1 MNMGELDQV
10 FDNYNK
16 KNRQYNKEE
25 WIEYKKQEKQGV
37 YALIDTTAEKI
48 VQDGQE
54 FKKYLDTQ
62 SKFEQYSVGNNLL
75 ITAQMPEATVLRD
88 YDSWTNVGGFPKK
101 NRKND
106 IKILEPADSYMRE
119 DGTKATNYNVKYL
132 TDISQ
137 VSIRKKPNPIMRY
150 DNKLLLRVFLN
161 SSQAKVEVVNE
172 IPNTDRSALYDSEK
186 DVLYIARG
194 AEAPQIFHEVT
205 QELAKQEI
213 GENTELDAFKANCV
227 SYMVCKKYGI
237 DVSNYNVTDIPYEL
251 KELSAKEIREELEPI
266 HDAMENISG
275 RTSHCIELL
284 AKQSREKEQAR

>member
-1 MNMGELDQV
+1 MGELDQV
-10 FDNYNK
+10 FDNYSR

-25 WIEYKKQEKQGV
+25 WIEYKKQEKQDV

-54 FKKYLDTQ
+54 FKKYLDTK
-62 SKFEQYSVGNNLL
+62 SKFEQYSVGNSLL

-88 YDSWTNVGGFPKK
+88 YESWTNAGGFPKK
-101 NRKND
+101 HHKD
-106 IKILEPADSYMRE
+106 VKILEPADSYMRD
-119 DGTKATNYNVKYL
+119 DGSIGTNYNVKYL

-137 VSIRKKPNPIMRY
+137 VNIRKRQNPMRY

-161 SSQAKVEVVNE
+161 SSQAKVKIVDS
-172 IPNTDRSALYDSEK
+172 IPGTERSALYSEEK
-186 DVLYIARG
+186 DVLYVARG
-194 AEAPQIFHEVT
+194 AEIPKIFHEVT

-213 GENTELDAFKANCV
+213 GENKELDTFKANCV

-251 KELSAKEIREELEPI
+251 KEMSAKEIREQLEPI
-266 HDAMENISG
+266 HDAMENITG
-275 RTSHCIELL
+275 RANHCIEML
-284 AKQSREKEQAR
+284 AKQNREKEQIR

>member
-1 MNMGELDQV
+1 MGELDQV
-10 FDNYNK
+10 FNNYSR

-25 WIEYKKQEKQGV
+25 WIEYKKQEKQEV

-48 VQDGQE
+48 IQEEAE

-62 SKFEQYSVGNNLL
+62 SKFEQYSVGNALL

-88 YDSWTNVGGFPKK
+88 YESWSNIGGFPKK
-101 NRKND
+101 HRKND
-106 IKILEPADSYMRE
+106 VKILEPADSYMRE
-119 DGTKATNYNVKYL
+119 DGSVGTNYNVKYL

-137 VSIRKKPNPIMRY
+137 VSIRQKQNPMRY

-161 SSQAKVEVVNE
+161 SSQAKVEIVNT
-172 IPNTDRSALYDSEK
+172 IPDTDRSALYDAEK

-194 AEAPQIFHEVT
+194 AEVPQIFHEVT

-213 GENTELDAFKANCV
+213 GKNTELDVFKANCV

-275 RTSHCIELL
+275 RANHCIELL
-284 AKQSREKEQAR
+284 AKQKREKEQAR

>member
-10 FDNYNK
+10 FDNYSK
-16 KNRQYNKEE
+16 KNRQYDKEE
-25 WIEYKKQEKQGV
+25 WIEYKKQEKQEV

-48 VQDGQE
+48 IQDGQE
-54 FKKYLDTQ
+54 FKKYLDTN
-62 SKFEQYSVGNNLL
+62 SKFEQYSVANNLL

-88 YDSWTNVGGFPKK
+88 YNSWKNVSGFPKK

-106 IKILEPADSYMRE
+106 VKILEPADSYMRD
-119 DGTKATNYNVKYL
+119 DGSVGTNYNVKYL

-137 VSIRKKPNPIMRY
+137 VNIRRKQNPMRY
-150 DNKLLLRVFLN
+150 DNRLLLKVFLN
-161 SSQAKVEVVNE
+161 SSQAKVEIVDR
-172 IPNTDRSALYDSEK
+172 IPETDRGALYDSEK

-194 AEAPQIFHEVT
+194 AEVPKIFHEVT

-213 GENTELDAFKANCV
+213 GENTELDVFKANCV

-266 HDAMENISG
+266 HDAMESISG
-275 RTSHCIELL
+275 RTSHCIEIL
-284 AKQSREKEQAR
+284 AKQNREKEQAR

>member
-1 MNMGELDQV
+1 MGELDQV
-10 FDNYNK
+10 FDNYSK
-16 KNRQYNKEE
+16 RNRQYNKEE
-25 WIEYKKQEKQGV
+25 WIEYKKQEKQEV
-37 YALIDTTAEKI
+37 YALIDATAEKI

-62 SKFEQYSVGNNLL
+62 SKFEQYSVGNSLL

-88 YDSWTNVGGFPKK
+88 YESWKNIGGFPKK
-101 NRKND
+101 NRTD
-106 IKILEPADSYMRE
+106 VKILEPADSYMKE
-119 DGTKATNYNVKYL
+119 DGTVGTNYNVKYL
-132 TDISQ
+132 VDVSQ
-137 VSIRKKPNPIMRY
+137 VNIRKKQNPMRY

-161 SSQAKVEVVNE
+161 SSQAKVQVVDE
-172 IPNTDRSALYDSEK
+172 IPNTDRSALYDMEK
-186 DVLYIARG
+186 DVLYVARG
-194 AEAPQIFHEVT
+194 AEVPQIFHEVT

-227 SYMVCKKYGI
+227 SYMICKKYGI

-251 KELSAKEIREELEPI
+251 KEMSAKEIREELEPI

-275 RTSHCIELL
+275 RASHCIELL

>member
-1 MNMGELDQV
+1 
-10 FDNYNK
+10 
-16 KNRQYNKEE
+16 
-25 WIEYKKQEKQGV
+25 
-37 YALIDTTAEKI
+37 
-48 VQDGQE
+48 
-54 FKKYLDTQ
+54 
-62 SKFEQYSVGNNLL
+62 
-75 ITAQMPEATVLRD
+75 
-88 YDSWTNVGGFPKK
+88 
-101 NRKND
+101 
-106 IKILEPADSYMRE
+106 MRE

-213 GENTELDAFKANCV
+213 GENTELDTFKANCV
-227 SYMVCKKYGI
+227 SYMVCK
-237 DVSNYNVTDIPYEL
+237 NM
-251 KELSAKEIREELEPI
+251 A
-266 HDAMENISG
+266 
-275 RTSHCIELL
+275 
-284 AKQSREKEQAR
+284 

>member
-1 MNMGELDQV
+1 MRELDQV
-10 FDNYNK
+10 FDNYSR

-25 WIEYKKQEKQGV
+25 WIEYKKREKKEV
-37 YALIDTTAEKI
+37 YDLIDTTAEKI

-62 SKFEQYSVGNNLL
+62 SKFEQYSVANNLL

-88 YDSWTNVGGFPKK
+88 YKGWISISGFPKK

-106 IKILEPADSYMRE
+106 VKILEPADSYMRD
-119 DGTKATNYNVKYL
+119 DGSVGTNYNVKYL

-137 VSIRKKPNPIMRY
+137 VNIRKKQNPMRY

-172 IPNTDRSALYDSEK
+172 ISNTDRSALYDKEK

-213 GENTELDAFKANCV
+213 GENTELDTFKANCV

-251 KELSAKEIREELEPI
+251 QEMSAKEIREELEPI

-275 RTSHCIELL
+275 RASHCIELL
-284 AKQSREKEQAR
+284 AKQNREKEQAR

>member
-10 FDNYNK
+10 FDNYSK
-16 KNRQYNKEE
+16 KNRQYDKEE
-25 WIEYKKQEKQGV
+25 WIEYKKQEKQEV

-48 VQDGQE
+48 IQDGQE
-54 FKKYLDTQ
+54 FKKYLDTN
-62 SKFEQYSVGNNLL
+62 SKFEQYSVANNLL

-88 YDSWTNVGGFPKK
+88 YNSWKNVSGFPKK

-106 IKILEPADSYMRE
+106 VKILEPADSYMRD
-119 DGTKATNYNVKYL
+119 DGSVGTNYNVKYL

-137 VSIRKKPNPIMRY
+137 VNIRRKQNPMRY
-150 DNKLLLRVFLN
+150 DNRLLLKVFLN
-161 SSQAKVEVVNE
+161 SSQAKVEIVDR
-172 IPNTDRSALYDSEK
+172 IPETDRGALYDSEK

-194 AEAPQIFHEVT
+194 AEVPKIFHEVT

-213 GENTELDAFKANCV
+213 GENTELDVFKANCV

>member
-10 FDNYNK
+10 FNNYSR

-25 WIEYKKQEKQGV
+25 WIEYKKQEKQEV

-48 VQDGQE
+48 VQEGTE

-62 SKFEQYSVGNNLL
+62 SKFEQYSVGNALL

-88 YDSWTNVGGFPKK
+88 YDSWSNIGGFPKK
-101 NRKND
+101 HRKND
-106 IKILEPADSYMRE
+106 VKILEPADSYMRE
-119 DGTKATNYNVKYL
+119 DGSVGTNYNVKYL

-137 VSIRKKPNPIMRY
+137 VNIRQKQNPMRY

-161 SSQAKVEVVNE
+161 SSQAKVEIVNI
-172 IPNTDRSALYDSEK
+172 IPDIDRSAFYNPEK

-194 AEAPQIFHEVT
+194 AEVPQIFHEVT

-275 RTSHCIELL
+275 RANHCIELFV
-284 AKQSREKEQAR
+284 KQNREKEQAR

>member
-1 MNMGELDQV
+1 MGELDQV
-10 FDNYNK
+10 FDHYSK
-16 KNRQYNKEE
+16 KKRKYNKEE
-25 WIEYKKQEKQGV
+25 WIEYKKQEKQEV
-37 YALIDTTAEKI
+37 YELIDTTAEKI

-62 SKFEQYSVGNNLL
+62 SKFEQYSVGNSLL

-88 YDSWTNVGGFPKK
+88 YESWTNIGGFPKK
-101 NRKND
+101 HRKD
-106 IKILEPADSYMRE
+106 VKILEPADSYMRD
-119 DGTKATNYNVKYL
+119 DGSVGTNYNVKYL

-137 VSIRKKPNPIMRY
+137 VSIRKKQNPMRY

-161 SSQAKVEVVNE
+161 SSETKVEIVDT
-172 IPNTDRSALYDSEK
+172 IPNTDRSALYNLEK

-194 AEAPQIFHEVT
+194 AEVPKIFHEVT

-213 GENTELDAFKANCV
+213 GENTELDVFKANCV
-227 SYMVCKKYGI
+227 SYMICKKYGI

-251 KELSAKEIREELEPI
+251 KEMSAKEIREELEPI

-275 RTSHCIELL
+275 RANHCIELF
-284 AKQSREKEQAR
+284 AKQNREKEQAR

>member
-1 MNMGELDQV
+1 MGELDQV
-10 FDNYNK
+10 FNNYSR

-25 WIEYKKQEKQGV
+25 WIEYKKQEKQEV

-48 VQDGQE
+48 VQEGKE

-62 SKFEQYSVGNNLL
+62 SKFEQYSLGNNLL

-88 YDSWTNVGGFPKK
+88 YDSWTNIGGFPKR
-101 NRKND
+101 NRKD
-106 IKILEPADSYMRE
+106 VKILEPADSYMRT
-119 DGTKATNYNVKYL
+119 DGSVGTNYNVKYL

-137 VSIRKKPNPIMRY
+137 VSIRQKQNPMRY
-150 DNKLLLRVFLN
+150 DNKLLLTVFLN
-161 SSQAKVEVVNE
+161 SSQAKVEIVDT
-172 IPNTDRSALYDSEK
+172 IPNTDRGALYDAEK
-186 DVLYIARG
+186 DVLYVARG
-194 AEAPQIFHEVT
+194 AEIPKIFHEVT

-251 KELSAKEIREELEPI
+251 KGLSGKEIREELEPI

-275 RTSHCIELL
+275 RTGHYIELL
-284 AKQSREKEQAR
+284 AKQNREKEQAR

>member
-10 FDNYNK
+10 FDNYNR

-25 WIEYKKQEKQGV
+25 WIEYKKQEKQEV

-75 ITAQMPEATVLRD
+75 ITAQMPEATALRD
-88 YDSWTNVGGFPKK
+88 YDSWTNVGGFLKK

-106 IKILEPADSYMRE
+106 VKILEPADSYMRE
-119 DGTKATNYNVKYL
+119 DGKVATNYNVKYL

-137 VSIRKKPNPIMRY
+137 VSIRKNPNPMMRY

-172 IPNTDRSALYDSEK
+172 IPNTDRSALYDAEK

-194 AEAPQIFHEVT
+194 RSEEHT
-205 QELAKQEI
+205 SEL
-213 GENTELDAFKANCV
+213 
-227 SYMVCKKYGI
+227 
-237 DVSNYNVTDIPYEL
+237 
-251 KELSAKEIREELEPI
+251 
-266 HDAMENISG
+266 
-275 RTSHCIELL
+275 
-284 AKQSREKEQAR
+284 QSPR